1 MRLLLITSVA
11 LATGVGGCVYVGRID
26 PSAGGAEL
34 LLRHAAALENEN
46 RIRQAIDFYADAARL
61 GSPTAAMRLSEI
73 YARGIGGTAADAVQ
87 ARRWFNSAR
96 ILGEP
101 REPHATAPPSRLS
114 LLEQAFA
121 LDRQGN
127 MPEAVRLYLRAA
139 RSGSGLA
146 ARRLGEI
153 YATGANG
160 VERDYVLS
168 LKWSNAARVLGED

>member
-1 MRLLLITSVA
+1 MWLLLIASVA
-11 LATGVGGCVYVGRID
+11 LATGVGGCGYMARID

-34 LLRHAAALENEN
+34 LLRQAAALESEN
-46 RIRQAIDFYADAARL
+46 RTREALDFYADAASL

-73 YARGIGGTAADAVQ
+73 YARGIGGIAADAAQ

-96 ILGEP
+96 VFGEP
-101 REPHATAPPSRLS
+101 REPQATVPRSRSS
-114 LLEQAFA
+114 LLEQAIA

-127 MPEAVRLYLRAA
+127 MAEAVRLYLLSA

>member
-1 MRLLLITSVA
+1 MRLLIIATLA
-11 LATGVGGCVYVGRID
+11 LAVGGCVYVGRID

-34 LLRHAAALENEN
+34 LLRQAAALENEN
-46 RIRQAIDFYADAARL
+46 RTRQAIDFYADAASL

-73 YARGIGGTAADAVQ
+73 YARGIGGTAADAAQ
-87 ARRWFNSAR
+87 ARKWFNSAR
-96 ILGEP
+96 VLGEP
-101 REPHATAPPSRLS
+101 REPQATAPRSRS
-114 LLEQAFA
+114 SVLEQAIA

-127 MPEAVRLYLRAA
+127 MPEAVRFYLRSA

-146 ARRLGEI
+146 AKRLGEI